1 MDGPV
6 DHTEAPTTRG
16 AMDQVLAAAVLLLVG
31 FGVVM
36 IYSSSAVYA
45 QRNLEDAQ
53 FFLHKQMMWVGVGIA
68 VMLALSRFGYRAAAK
83 LAVPLLVVTVL
94 LLVLVMTPLGH
105 SVNGAQRWLRVAGF
119 TFQPG
124 ELAKVTA
131 VIWLSYSLTRK
142 ATKIKTFS
150 VGFLPHVLVAGLM
163 TLLVFLEPDLG
174 TAVLLGAT
182 TLVLVF
188 VAGGKMLYLLGAMA
202 LAVPTV
208 YFFIT
213 SSPYRM
219 ARMRAFFDPF
229 AHRFGD
235 GYQITE
241 SLLGF
246 GAGGVWGLGLGDGR
260 QKLFFLP
267 EAHNDFIASQI
278 GEELGFVGL
287 CVMIAVFCFIVWRGL
302 RIAMRNPGTFGS
314 YLAFGVTTL
323 IGLQALLNLAVA
335 LGVVP
340 TKGLN
345 LPFVSYGGSSL
356 LFNMVSVGILLDVSR
371 GGPCPLAA
379 RVQREQD
386 VAEEREAERQGANRV
401 TRRRVAA
408 EAG

>member
-1 MDGPV
+1 MDAV
-6 DHTEAPTTRG
+6 SEHSEPTATRG

-36 IYSSSAVYA
+36 IYSSSAVFA

-53 FFLHKQMMWVGVGIA
+53 YFLNKQMMWAGVGVA
-68 VMLALSRFGYRAAAK
+68 VMLVMSRIGYRAAAR
-83 LAVPLLVVTVL
+83 LAVPLLAASVI
-94 LLVLVMTPLGH
+94 LLVLVMTPLGT

-124 ELAKVTA
+124 ELAKVTI
-131 VIWLSYSLTRK
+131 VIWLAYSLTRK
-142 ATKIKTFS
+142 APKIKTFS
-150 VGFLPHVLVAGLM
+150 VGFLPHVLVAGLL
-163 TLLVFLEPDLG
+163 TGLVFLEPDLG
-174 TAVLLGAT
+174 TAVLIGVT
-182 TLVLVF
+182 TVVMLF
-188 VAGGKMLYLLGAMA
+188 VAGGKVLYLLGGLA
-202 LAVPTV
+202 LALPVV

-219 ARMRAFFDPF
+219 ARMNAFFDPF

-246 GAGGVWGLGLGDGR
+246 GAGGLWGLGLGDGR

-287 CVMIAVFCFIVWRGL
+287 CALIAVFCFIVWRGL

-314 YLAFGVTTL
+314 YLAFGITAL
-323 IGLQALLNLAVA
+323 IGVQALLNLAVA

-356 LFNMVSVGILLDVSR
+356 LFNMISVGILLDVSR
-371 GGPCPLAA
+371 GGPCPLEAK
-379 RVQREQD
+379 VQREQAA
-386 VAEEREAERQGANRV
+386 AEEREAQRQGANRV
-401 TRRRVAA
+401 TRRRAAA